1 MPTDG
6 STIDKPTNG
15 EWRKTTVGEC
25 AAINAAAYSP
35 KEAWPFINYLDTGSI
50 TQNLVSSIQRLTP
63 GEHKIPTRARRK
75 ARQGDI
81 VYSTVRPNQKHYG
94 VIKDIPDNFL
104 ASTGF
109 AVIRAKQGVADTGFI
124 YYFLTQA
131 HVVEYLH
138 IIAEESVT
146 AYPAIRP
153 SDIERLEIPLP
164 PLPTQRA
171 ISRVLGAF
179 DDKIALNAKMNATLE
194 AMARALFRAW
204 FVDFE
209 PVPAKRSGRWR
220 RGETLPGMPAALYA
234 LFPAELTATE
244 LGDAPVGWEARAL
257 GDELAALVSGS
268 RPRGG
273 AVKSGIPSIGAE
285 NVLGLG
291 QYDFSKEKYVPPDFF
306 DRLKRKGADV
316 QNGDVLLYK
325 DGAKIGRKT
334 YFDKGFPHADCA
346 VNEHAFILRLRN
358 AAAQRYLYFWLGQD
372 WMTHK
377 IITLNSNTAQPGI
390 NQTGVRGLPILMPPD
405 DVLSAFDEIASD
417 MTGRIFAN
425 CHESRTLAAMRDT
438 LLPRLL
444 SGEVRVE

>member
-1 MPTDG
+1 MG
-6 STIDKPTNG
+6 SKPTNG
-15 EWRKTTVGEC
+15 EWRTAKFGDCARLVTDRVSPQTAGDTPYIGLEHIGESTLSLIGHGTAQDVTSAKTLFKRKDILFGKLRPYFRKVI
-25 AAINAAAYSP
+25 AAPFDGICSTDIWVVRP
-35 KEAWPFINYLDTGSI
+35 KEGVDAGFLFYTMATLGFVERAVRGS
-50 TQNLVSSIQRLTP
+50 N
-63 GEHKIPTRARRK
+63 GTRMPRASW
-75 ARQGDI
+75 D
-81 VYSTVRPNQKHYG
+81 
-94 VIKDIPDNFL
+94 FL
-104 ASTGF
+104 S
-109 AVIRAKQGVADTGFI
+109 
-124 YYFLTQA
+124 
-131 HVVEYLH
+131 EYEL
-138 IIAEESVT
+138 S
-146 AYPAIRP
+146 
-153 SDIERLEIPLP
+153 LP
-164 PLPTQRA
+164 PLPAQRA

-179 DDKIALNAKMNATLE
+179 DDKIALNARMNSTLE

-209 PVPAKRSGRWR
+209 PVRAKQAGRWR
-220 RGETLPGMPAALYA
+220 RGETLPGMPAALYDI
-234 LFPAELTATE
+234 FPAELTPTE
-244 LGDAPVGWEARAL
+244 LGEAPVGWEARAI
-257 GDELAALVSGS
+257 GDELATLVSGS

-291 QYDFSKEKYVPPDFF
+291 RYDFSKEKYVPPDFF
-306 DRLKRKGADV
+306 DKLKRRGADV
-316 QNGDVLLYK
+316 RNGDVLLYK

-346 VNEHAFILRLRN
+346 VNEHTFILRLHN

-405 DVLSAFDEIASD
+405 DVLSAFDDIASD

-444 SGEVRVE
+444 SGEVRVG